1 MTEYARQ
8 PENQDRPLLKEKA
21 AEKSSIFKRMVK
33 KARSFML
40 ASMMAIAPSI
50 GCGDARD
57 TSMDKTTIV
66 QDDQNNDAQTG
77 AKMESK
83 ELRENVGTLYND
95 GVDWYFDGN
104 YQDNFNLVAT
114 ANGKVVLDE
123 MVMPAEDHSFALNKP
138 FLEEYGSR
146 IDIKTFHI
154 DQDGNKGSE
163 IVIDGNPPHDG
174 MYGVPYTTRF

>member
-8 PENQDRPLLKEKA
+8 PENPDMPPKSEKV
-21 AEKSSIFKRMVK
+21 AEKPSIFKRMVK

-40 ASMMAIAPSI
+40 ASMMAIVPSM
-50 GCGDARD
+50 GCGDARETGMD
-57 TSMDKTTIV
+57 TAAAV
-66 QDDQNNDAQTG
+66 QADQSSDAQTG
-77 AKMESK
+77 SKTEGK

-104 YQDNFNLVAT
+104 YRDNFNLVAT